1 MFQVYSGV
9 RLGIYEWRLIIM
21 AMESVVPDACCF
33 YDVRLGLYERRLI
46 IMAMESVDT

>member
-1 MFQVYSGV
+1 MPAPHQWNSGAMFQVYSGV

-33 YDVRLGLYERRLI
+33 YDVRLGLYE
-46 IMAMESVDT
+46 